1 MGSDTR
7 IEEIRATDRAHR
19 GAISWLLR
27 DGADNDYDA
36 GILHRHILLAE
47 IDRLTLDHDILTEAH
62 TALVVEQGKLKT
74 ELVKAQEPTTRDR
87 WLTVKDRM
95 QERKAV
101 RQRIVEEIKVVYLRH
116 PGESFNERL
125 VKVLLDAIE
134 ETTP

>member
-36 GILHRHILLAE
+36 GILHRHDLLTE